1 MHRYRKLLEPF
12 IRPINGSVTLG
23 DAKTT
28 HTVSEVVTLKLSFVN
43 DDLEEH
49 RGTVELVVFE
59 SGSHI
64 IIGLPDIARTFGA
77 LFIKMVKKAMDNPAF
92 FRHSEIKP
100 SVQQQAVINH
110 SCYMGQSLLMLSN
123 SSTDDDSMSG
133 RKSISS
139 DSNDNSHLIESWS
152 DRSKDDLDDDDL
164 DDLSV

>member
-12 IRPINGSVTLG
+12 IRPINGSVMRRQPS
-23 DAKTT
+23 

-59 SGSHI
+59 SGSHF

-100 SVQQQAVINH
+100 SVQAVINH
-110 SCYMGQSLLMLSN
+110 SCYMGQSLLMLSHSN
-123 SSTDDDSMSG
+123 TDYDSMSR
-133 RKSISS
+133 RKG
-139 DSNDNSHLIESWS
+139 
-152 DRSKDDLDDDDL
+152 
-164 DDLSV
+164 

>member
-1 MHRYRKLLEPF
+1 M
-12 IRPINGSVTLG
+12 
-23 DAKTT
+23 
-28 HTVSEVVTLKLSFVN
+28 
-43 DDLEEH
+43 
-49 RGTVELVVFE
+49 FE

-77 LFIKMVKKAMDNPAF
+77 LFIKMVKKAMDNNPAF